1 MEKGPGLAALVGH
14 GWRLASLAGLR
25 LGALYSRFD
34 PRPWAGPTLATLVRN
49 RPRSED
55 LFAKRSS
62 VSGKRPS
69 LAALVGHRRGG
80 WPI

>member
-34 PRPWAGPTLATLVRN
+34 PNVPQFSRN
-49 RPRSED
+49 YPP
-55 LFAKRSS
+55 
-62 VSGKRPS
+62 V
-69 LAALVGHRRGG
+69 
-80 WPI
+80 